1 MMKRKTF
8 LTTASIALISTMAFS
23 ACTNDDK
30 KQETAPSSTSSD
42 GGGETSAPVEGRDA
56 ASVSQFINTYYNTL
70 IARSSEA
77 YDNSDDVEKVIRD
90 MSGDSTYEA
99 FATTSDPF
107 TSFDE
112 LDAEQARKLADE
124 VQALNP
130 SAELFDYSQMEDKDR
145 LVLNLLNIASSVML
159 SPISDTTVQI
169 TVPEEQIKIKNNV
182 ASISYTSM
190 KLNVDGEEQQMSDML
205 GSQTLDMIY
214 VNDAWKIDGL
224 KTYQNIYAN
233 AQASVASDGGE

>member
-1 MMKRKTF
+1 MKRKTF

-23 ACTNDDK
+23 ACTNDNE
-30 KQETAPSSTSSD
+30 KQETTPSSTASD
-42 GGGETSAPVEGRDA
+42 GGGTEAPIEGKDV

-70 IARSSEA
+70 ITRSSEA

-90 MSGDSTYEA
+90 VSGDSTYEA

-112 LDAEQARKLADE
+112 LDAEQAKQLADE

-169 TVPEEQIKIKNNV
+169 TVPEEQVKLKNNS

-190 KLNVDGEEQQMSDML
+190 KLVVDGEEQQMSDML

>member
-8 LTTASIALISTMAFS
+8 LTTASIALISTMSFS
-23 ACTNDDK
+23 ACTNDDE
-30 KQETAPSSTSSD
+30 KQDPAPSSTASD
-42 GGGETSAPVEGRDA
+42 GGGAEAPVEGKDA

-77 YDNSDDVEKVIRD
+77 YDNSDDVEKAIRD
-90 MSGDSTYEA
+90 TTGDATYEA
-99 FATTSDPF
+99 FASTSDPF

-112 LDAEQARKLADE
+112 LDDDKAKELADKI
-124 VQALNP
+124 QALNP
-130 SAELFDYSQMEDKDR
+130 SAELFDYSQMADRDR

-169 TVPEEQIKIKNNV
+169 TVPEEQIEMKSST

-190 KLNVDGEEQQMSDML
+190 KLIVDGEEQQMSDML

-214 VNDAWKIDGL
+214 VNDVWKIDGL